1 MADLER
7 RRNEELARILHQ
19 LGWNPERL
27 AREVNLALPA
37 RLAISST
44 APYKWRDRGM
54 VPRSPHDQAV
64 CEVLSRTLGIAVT
77 YEQLWGRMGGHRG
90 AKILSPRLLTDPW
103 TADTAQTALREAATD
118 AGPVRLADLFRDSD
132 LAEAARRLT
141 TPPPPVA
148 GGDGVLRIAPGLVGE
163 LGLGYRSKLRLE
175 RSCGGG
181 LVLGPARAELA
192 MVAKL
197 LELGAYDEPLGRA
210 LYGAASRLAGLAG
223 WAAYDL
229 GHEAAAQRAFAA
241 ALRAA
246 HVSGE
251 HGQGVAVVGGLVV
264 LATQG
269 AGGRGPDVVTVLA
282 EAVAAA
288 GDALGPADRALQF
301 GRIARAYGR
310 RGDGEALAEA
320 AERAF
325 TELGAVGVGTAAG
338 AGRAVAGGAEAD
350 GYGGGDGLGGGDGA
364 GTAHGVGGVAGPGEV
379 RADLAG
385 MVGEGYLFLGDH
397 RRAQAL
403 LAEAV
408 AGLGPD
414 RARARALLMVRLAD
428 SRRRTGDTA
437 SAIAT
442 ADEARAL
449 AAGMQSERVA
459 RALRDIDAAF
469 RAATATVP
477 SSAATADPA
486 EAEAAT
492 EAASASADVPGVAEV
507 PGPRDGGA
515 VGGTA
520 AGARTG
526 TTRGGAEETAGTA
539 VAV

>member
-19 LGWNPERL
+19 LGWSPERL
-27 AREVNLALPA
+27 ARELNLTLPA

-64 CEVLSRTLGIAVT
+64 CEVFSRTLGIAVT

-103 TADTAQTALREAATD
+103 TADTAQTALRETAAD
-118 AGPVRLADLFRDSD
+118 AGPVRLTDLFRGAD

-141 TPPPPVA
+141 TPPPA
-148 GGDGVLRIAPGLVGE
+148 LGGDGALRVDPALVGE
-163 LGLGYRSKLRLE
+163 LAASHRSKQRLE

-192 MVAKL
+192 MVTKL

-210 LYGAASRLAGLAG
+210 LYGAAGRLARLAA

-229 GHEAAAQRAFAA
+229 GHDATAQRAFAA

-246 HVSGE
+246 HLSGE
-251 HGQGVAVVGGLVV
+251 RRAGVAVLGGLVV
-264 LATQG
+264 LATG
-269 AGGRGPDVVTVLA
+269 SAGGRGLDAVTVLT

-288 GDALGPADRALQF
+288 GDALGPADRALQL
-301 GRIARAYGR
+301 GRIARAHGR
-310 RGDGEALAEA
+310 RGDAAGLAEA

-325 TELGAVGVGTAAG
+325 AESDGEVRRAAG
-338 AGRAVAGGAEAD
+338 GEA
-350 GYGGGDGLGGGDGA
+350 
-364 GTAHGVGGVAGPGEV
+364 

-385 MVGEGYLFLGDH
+385 MVGEGHLYLGEH
-397 RRAQAL
+397 RRAQEL

-408 AGLGPD
+408 AALGPG
-414 RARARALLMVRLAD
+414 RARARALLMVRLAE
-428 SRRRTGDTA
+428 SQRLAGAAEEAAR
-437 SAIAT
+437 T
-442 ADEARAL
+442 ADRARAL

-459 RALRDIDAAF
+459 RALRGIDAAF
-469 RAATATVP
+469 R
-477 SSAATADPA
+477 SANAERAVEEANADPGP
-486 EAEAAT
+486 
-492 EAASASADVPGVAEV
+492 VVEV
-507 PGPRDGGA
+507 Q
-515 VGGTA
+515 
-520 AGARTG
+520 AGA
-526 TTRGGAEETAGTA
+526 GA
-539 VAV
+539 

>member
-27 AREVNLALPA
+27 AREVNLTLPA

-103 TADTAQTALREAATD
+103 TADTAQTALRETAAD
-118 AGPVRLADLFRDSD
+118 AGPVRLTDLFRGAD
-132 LAEAARRLT
+132 LAAAARRLT
-141 TPPPPVA
+141 TPPPA
-148 GGDGVLRIAPGLVGE
+148 LGGDGALRVDPAVIRE
-163 LGLGYRSKLRLE
+163 LADAHRAKRRLE

-192 MVAKL
+192 MVTKL

-210 LYGAASRLAGLAG
+210 LYGAAGRLARLAA

-229 GHEAAAQRAFAA
+229 GHDATAQRAFAA

-246 HVSGE
+246 HLSGE
-251 HGQGVAVVGGLVV
+251 RRAGVAVLGGLAV
-264 LATQG
+264 LATQS
-269 AGGRGPDVVTVLA
+269 AGGRGLDAVTVLA
-282 EAVAAA
+282 DAVASA
-288 GDALGPADRALQF
+288 GGALGPADRALQL

-310 RGDGEALAEA
+310 RGDGAALAEA
-320 AERAF
+320 AGRAF
-325 TELGAVGVGTAAG
+325 AELDGAGAAVGGGAGAGVGGGAGAWGDGGAGAGGVGVGG
-338 AGRAVAGGAEAD
+338 AGV
-350 GYGGGDGLGGGDGA
+350 GA
-364 GTAHGVGGVAGPGEV
+364 GDEG

-397 RRAQAL
+397 ERAQAL
-403 LAEAV
+403 LTEAV
-408 AGLGPD
+408 AGLGPG

-428 SRRRTGDTA
+428 SQRRAGDPVEA
-437 SAIAT
+437 ART
-442 ADEARAL
+442 ADRARAL

-459 RALRDIDAAF
+459 RALREIDAAF
-469 RAATATVP
+469 RSADAA
-477 SSAATADPA
+477 A
-486 EAEAAT
+486 EAESGASLDSAAPAAGSAAP
-492 EAASASADVPGVAEV
+492 AASDEGAGAGTGEAEGVGGRAAVGLSAVSP
-507 PGPRDGGA
+507 GGA
-515 VGGTA
+515 
-520 AGARTG
+520 
-526 TTRGGAEETAGTA
+526 
-539 VAV
+539 